1 MHWVEDML
9 VVLQVLPVCSDCQ
22 TPYDAYLGIP
32 FHIANSSLKGV
43 ICTSHEVHIASIW
56 NCQRFYHHLGD
67 LSSFIVFWDLTM
79 NLFNMSHFTK
89 QITA

>member
-43 ICTSHEVHIASIW
+43 ICTSHEVHIAST
-56 NCQRFYHHLGD
+56 NGGTLARRARAGHLFGPVP
-67 LSSFIVFWDLTM
+67 L
-79 NLFNMSHFTK
+79 
-89 QITA
+89 